1 MTEPVH
7 GQPGL
12 LSSPSFSTRDYCH
25 VAFLAA
31 VTFLLYSN
39 SLQVPWY
46 FDDINNIVDQPQ
58 LNSLEQVFRLLFS
71 FRGVAKLT
79 FAMNYNFGGLYLPGF
94 HLVNILIHSGSTIVL
109 YLILKRVFRESVV
122 FPFLCALLFAAH
134 PVQTQAVTYIVQRMT
149 CLSGFFFLIAL
160 YFYIRFKENRNPLSD
175 TLGLH
180 AIFCWVAVFL
190 AGSLAVFSKENAI
203 VLPVALFLFDWY
215 FIGGRSE
222 GWRPLLI
229 RILPFALV
237 PCLFAA
243 VFFLAPLFK
252 GAGMDSLTRTITTIV
267 SSRNL
272 NPLTYFVTQLEV
284 IWIYLRIL
292 VVPYGITLDYSYPVV
307 DKILTL
313 RSVVAGTGLAG
324 LLLLAFRLRYV
335 APRIS
340 FGIVWFFLTLAV
352 ESSFIPLDPLF
363 VHRLYLPLAGFI
375 IIAMDLLIRLP
386 WRVPS
391 LVFGCVVMS
400 IYAMVTWQ
408 RNSLW
413 NDPVAFYEDNLRKA
427 PHSERVRNLLAEQY
441 LLKGRDSDAKRMLVE
456 AIRINPSFGSSVV
469 ALSNI
474 YINEKRNAEAFD
486 LLKNGI
492 RTNPNDHE
500 MHNSLGSLYSML
512 GIRGMA
518 EYHLQKAISLNPSY
532 GRAYSNMGAHYV
544 GLGMLRDAER
554 QYRMALKVSP
564 NDPVIHFNLGLVLLD
579 NGQPAEARF
588 EFNQVLKLDPKDRD
602 LIYNLALM
610 LMRLGDQQ
618 SARALHARLGG
629 ISREMADKLAVEMKS
644 GEAAK

>member
-1 MTEPVH
+1 MTEPVC
-7 GQPGL
+7 GQSGS
-12 LSSPSFSTRDYCH
+12 LSSPYFSTRDYCH
-25 VAFLAA
+25 VAILAA

-39 SLQVPWY
+39 TLQVPWY
-46 FDDINNIVDQPQ
+46 FDDINNIVDQPP
-58 LNSLEQVFRLLFS
+58 LNSLEQVFRLLLS
-71 FRGVAKLT
+71 SRGVVKLT
-79 FAMNYNFGGLYLPGF
+79 FAMNYNLGGLYLPGF
-94 HLVNILIHSGSTIVL
+94 HLVNILIHAGSAIIL

-122 FPFLCALLFAAH
+122 FPFLCALVFAVH

-149 CLSGFFFLIAL
+149 SLSGFFFLLAL
-160 YFYIRFKENRNPLSD
+160 YFYIRFKENRSPLSD

-180 AIFCWVAVFL
+180 AIFCWVAVLL
-190 AGSLAVFSKENAI
+190 AGSVAVFSKENAI
-203 VLPVALFLFDWY
+203 VLPVALLLFDWY
-215 FIGGRSE
+215 FLGGRSE

-324 LLLLAFRLRYV
+324 LLLFAFRLRHV

-340 FGIVWFFLTLAV
+340 FGIAWFFLTLAV

-363 VHRLYLPLAGFI
+363 VHRLYLPLAGFV

-386 WRVPS
+386 WRVSS
-391 LVFGCVVMS
+391 LVLCCVVMS
-400 IYAMVTWQ
+400 IYAMVAWQ

-427 PHSERVRNLLAEQY
+427 PHSERVRNLLAEHY

-474 YINEKRNAEAFD
+474 YINENRKAEAFD

-532 GRAYSNMGAHYV
+532 GRAYCNMGAHYV
-544 GLGMLRDAER
+544 GLGMLREAEG
-554 QYRMALKVSP
+554 QYRMALRVSP

-579 NGQPAEARF
+579 NGQPTEARF

-602 LIYNLALM
+602 IIYNLALM
-610 LMRLGDQQ
+610 LMRLGDHQ

-629 ISREMADKLAVEMKS
+629 ISREMADKLAAEMKS
-644 GEAAK
+644 GEVAK

>member
-7 GQPGL
+7 GQSGS
-12 LSSPSFSTRDYCH
+12 LSSPSCSVRDYCH
-25 VAFLAA
+25 AAILAA

-39 SLQVPWY
+39 TLQVPWY
-46 FDDINNIVDQPQ
+46 FDDINNIIEQPQ
-58 LNSLEQVFRLLFS
+58 LNSLEQVLRILFS

-79 FAMNYNFGGLYLPGF
+79 FAMNYNLGGLYQPGF
-94 HLVNILIHSGSTIVL
+94 HLVNILIHSGSAVIL

-122 FPFLCALLFAAH
+122 FPFLCALVFAVH

-149 CLSGFFFLIAL
+149 SLSGFFFLLAL
-160 YFYIRFKENRNPLSD
+160 YFYIRFKENRSPLSD

-190 AGSLAVFSKENAI
+190 AGSVAVFSKENAI
-203 VLPVALFLFDWY
+203 VLPVALLLFDWY
-215 FIGGRSE
+215 FLGGRSE

-307 DKILTL
+307 DKMLTL

-324 LLLLAFRLRYV
+324 LLLLAFRLKYV

-340 FGIVWFFLTLAV
+340 FGIAWFFLTLAV

-363 VHRLYLPLAGFI
+363 VHRLYLPLVGFI

-391 LVFGCVVMS
+391 LVLCCVVMS

-474 YINEKRNAEAFD
+474 YINENRNAEAFD

-532 GRAYSNMGAHYV
+532 GRAYCNMGAHYV
-544 GLGMLRDAER
+544 GLGMLREAER

-629 ISREMADKLAVEMKS
+629 ISREMADKLAAEMKS

>member
-1 MTEPVH
+1 MTEPVS
-7 GQPGL
+7 GTSCAP
-12 LSSPSFSTRDYCH
+12 SPPIFSARDYYH
-25 VAFLAA
+25 IAILAI

-39 SLQVPWY
+39 TLQVPWY
-46 FDDINNIVDQPQ
+46 YDDVNNIVEQPQ

-79 FAMNYNFGGLYLPGF
+79 FAMNYSMAGLYLPGF

-109 YLILKRVFRESVV
+109 YLILKRVFRESFV

-149 CLSGFFFLIAL
+149 SLSGFFFLLAL
-160 YFYIRFKENRNPLSD
+160 YFYIRFRESRNSVSNA
-175 TLGLH
+175 LGLH
-180 AIFCWVAVFL
+180 AIACWVTVFL
-190 AGSLAVFSKENAI
+190 IGTLAVFSKENAV
-203 VLPVALFLFDWY
+203 VLPVALFLFDRY
-215 FIGGRSE
+215 FLGGRSE
-222 GWRPLLI
+222 GWRQILM
-229 RILPFALV
+229 RILPFAIV
-237 PCLFAA
+237 PGIFAA
-243 VFFLAPLFK
+243 VFFLAPLYK
-252 GAGMDSLTRTITTIV
+252 GAEVDSLTRTITSIV

-272 NPLTYFVTQLEV
+272 NPVTYFVTQLGV
-284 IWIYLRIL
+284 IWTYLRIL
-292 VVPYGITLDYSYPVV
+292 IVPYGITLDYSYPVV

-313 RSVVAGTGLAG
+313 RSIVAGFGLAG
-324 LLLLAFRLRYV
+324 LLLLAFKLRNR

-363 VHRLYLPLAGFI
+363 VHRLYLPLVGFVI
-375 IIAMDLLIRLP
+375 VAMDVLMRLP
-386 WRVPS
+386 WRVPM
-391 LVFGCVVMS
+391 LAFCCVVIS
-400 IYAMVTWQ
+400 VYAVVAWN
-408 RNSLW
+408 RNALW

-441 LLKGRDSDAKRMLVE
+441 LLRGRDSDAKRMLVE

-469 ALSNI
+469 ALSNV
-474 YINEKRNAEAFD
+474 YINEGRKAEAFD

-500 MHNSLGSLYSML
+500 MHNSLGSLYSMV

-532 GRAYSNMGAHYV
+532 GRAYCNMGAHYV
-544 GLGMLRDAER
+544 GLGMLKEAER

-564 NDPVIHFNLGLVLLD
+564 NDPVIHFNLGLVLFD
-579 NGQPAEARF
+579 NGKQAEARF

-602 LIYNLALM
+602 VIYNLALM

-618 SARALHARLGG
+618 GARVLHARLKG
-629 ISREMADKLAVEMKS
+629 INPEMADKLAAEMKS
-644 GEAAK
+644 GVAAK

>member
-12 LSSPSFSTRDYCH
+12 LSSPSCSGRDYCY
-25 VAFLAA
+25 AAILAV

-39 SLQVPWY
+39 TLQVPWY
-46 FDDINNIVDQPQ
+46 FDDINNIIEQPQ
-58 LNSLEQVFRLLFS
+58 LNSLEQVLRLLFT

-79 FAMNYNFGGLYLPGF
+79 FAMNYNLGGLYLPGF
-94 HLVNILIHSGSTIVL
+94 HLVNIFIHSGSAIIL

-122 FPFLCALLFAAH
+122 FPFLSALVFAVH

-149 CLSGFFFLIAL
+149 SLSGFFFLLAL
-160 YFYIRFKENRNPLSD
+160 YFYIRFKENRNSLSD

-190 AGSLAVFSKENAI
+190 AGSVAVFSKENAI
-203 VLPVALFLFDWY
+203 VLPVALLLFDRY
-215 FIGGRSE
+215 FLGGRSE

-229 RILPFALV
+229 RILPFTLV

-292 VVPYGITLDYSYPVV
+292 VVPYGITLDYSYPVME
-307 DKILTL
+307 KILTL